1 MFTTVQAWVG
11 RAARPFTRA
20 SDSALAHERLR
31 FYTLL
36 AIAGLKLF
44 NLFGSIWDIQW
55 HASIGRDTFWIPP
68 HIVAIAGF
76 VSALALALA
85 AVTYETWL
93 DRRGMRMQGVARVG
107 GITTSPYFLSIAL
120 SYLAGIFFAFLD
132 DQWHRAFGL
141 DVTLW
146 SPPHLLIGL
155 AMAGVDFSLLLGLV
169 ASAKRQGL
177 RFKWRGAYLWGFVL
191 LGAFMFESA
200 NYWTSQA
207 FIYGYSHGGAGLL
220 GLLFP
225 LLVGALYPL
234 ALVLNLRL
242 AKAYWIVVPIFVATL
257 LLQYTGTGLATLG
270 FAAVKP
276 ASLLEG
282 FIRENPES
290 TVALARQFTL
300 ENGMSG
306 LIGLQQAW
314 VMWLSG
320 IPLFLV
326 ALLSFVPAA
335 RGRWLIAAPLY
346 SVSVVLTCYIWF
358 QRLPVMAKYDVTWG
372 HVALAVLLAAAGGLV
387 LGWLGSKLAGVVDGA
402 PVNGG
407 PVNGA

>member
-1 MFTTVQAWVG
+1 MG
-11 RAARPFTRA
+11 R
-20 SDSALAHERLR
+20 ERVR

-36 AIAGLKLF
+36 GIALLKLF

-55 HASIGRDTFWIPP
+55 HASIGRDSFWIPP
-68 HIVAIAGF
+68 HIVAIGGF
-76 VSALALALA
+76 VSALGLALA

-93 DRRGMRMQGVARVG
+93 DRRGTRLQGAVRLG
-107 GITTSPYFLSIAL
+107 GITSSPYVLLIAL
-120 SYLAGIFFAFLD
+120 SYLTGIFFAFLD

-141 DVTLW
+141 DSTLW

-155 AMAGVDFSLLLGLV
+155 TMAGVDFSLLLGL
-169 ASAKRQGL
+169 ATSAKRLGL
-177 RFKWRGAYLWGFVL
+177 KFTWRGAYFWGFVL

-200 NYWTSQA
+200 NYWNSQA
-207 FIYGYSHGGAGLL
+207 FIYGFQHGGAGLL

-225 LLVGALYPL
+225 LLIGAIYPL

-242 AKAYWIVVPIFVATL
+242 AKVYWIVAPIFVLTL
-257 LLQYTGTGLATLG
+257 VLQYTGTGLAALG
-270 FAAVKP
+270 FAVVKP
-276 ASLLEG
+276 IVLIDEY
-282 FIRENPES
+282 IRQNPES
-290 TVALARQFTL
+290 TTALARQFTQ

-320 IPLFLV
+320 IPMLLV

-335 RGRWLIAAPLY
+335 RGRWLVAAPVY

-358 QRLPVMAKYDVTWG
+358 QRLPVMAKYDVTWV
-372 HVALAVLLAAAGGLV
+372 HVALATLLATAGGLV
-387 LGWLGSKLAGVVDGA
+387 LGWLGSKLAGA
-402 PVNGG
+402 IE
-407 PVNGA
+407 ARAL